1 MLHVTVNS
9 LCRTNHGFG
18 TGGRIHGPQGDLLSA
33 LHRTGSHK
41 LMRSGNW
48 RLEGCRKYGVSMY
61 RYDVVDK
68 TLVNERVAQFRDQTR
83 RFLAG
88 ELSEDEF
95 RHLRLRNGL
104 YIQRHA
110 PMLRVAV
117 PYGLLSSTQLRTL
130 GNIARRYDRGY
141 GHFTTRQNIQYN
153 WPKLEEVPDILAELA
168 EVEMHSIQ
176 TSGNCIRNTTSD
188 HLAGVT
194 PDELEDPRP
203 WCELIRQW
211 STFHPEFT
219 YLPRKFKIAVTGAAQ
234 DRAASLVH
242 DVGVHIVRGP
252 GGDLGFEILAGGGLG
267 RTPIIGQVV
276 REFLPR
282 EHLLSYLEAIV
293 RVYNLEGRRDN
304 IHKARIKILV
314 RSLGIEEFRRRVDAQ
329 WESTRVNGPRVGEAE
344 IARLRGFFI
353 PPAYRSLANT
363 EPAAGKSTAF
373 RAWYRYNT
381 TAHKVPG
388 YRAVFVSLKKPDVAP
403 GDVTD
408 TQMELLADLA
418 DRYSFGEVRVTHTQN
433 LLFAD
438 VEQEKTFELWQT
450 LEKAGL
456 ATPNIGTLTDMI
468 CCPGLDFCSL
478 ANAGSIDVARL
489 INERFDDYDYIY
501 DLGELEVKMSGCM
514 NACGHHHVGHIGI
527 LGVDKGGQEWYQI
540 TIGGAAGADASLG
553 QVIGPSVAKTEVP
566 ETITRLL
573 EVYVERR
580 QPDERFLDTVRRL
593 GVKPFKERV
602 YAASAAA

>member
-1 MLHVTVNS
+1 
-9 LCRTNHGFG
+9 
-18 TGGRIHGPQGDLLSA
+18 
-33 LHRTGSHK
+33 
-41 LMRSGNW
+41 
-48 RLEGCRKYGVSMY
+48 MY
-61 RYDVVDK
+61 RYDAVDK

-88 ELSEDEF
+88 ELGEDEF

-110 PMLRVAV
+110 PMLRVAI
-117 PYGLLSSTQLRTL
+117 PYGLLSSKQLRAL
-130 GNIARRYDRGY
+130 ASIARRYDRGY

-153 WPKLEEVPDILAELA
+153 WPKLEQVPDILAELA
-168 EVEMHSIQ
+168 EVEMHAIQ

-203 WCELIRQW
+203 WCEIIRQW

-252 GGDLGFEILAGGGLG
+252 DGDLGFEILAGGGLG

-276 REFLPR
+276 RDFLPR
-282 EHLLSYLEAIV
+282 RHLLSYLEAIL

-304 IHKARIKILV
+304 LTKARIKILV
-314 RSLGIEEFRRRVDAQ
+314 KALGIAEFRRRV
-329 WESTRVNGPRVGEAE
+329 EAE
-344 IARLRGFFI
+344 WELIRDGALQIEDAEVKRMRGFFT
-353 PPAYRSLANT
+353 PPAYRALPDI
-363 EPAAGKSTAF
+363 EPAAGKETAF

-388 YRAVFVSLKKPDVAP
+388 YRAVYVSLKKPNVAP
-403 GDVTD
+403 GDITD
-408 TQMELLADLA
+408 SQMELVADLA
-418 DRYSFGEVRVTHTQN
+418 DRYSFAEVRVTHTQN

-438 VEQEKTFELWQT
+438 VEQDKTFELWQA

-478 ANAGSIDVARL
+478 ANAGSIEVAKL
-489 INERFDDYDYIY
+489 INDRFDDYDYLY

-527 LGVDKGGQEWYQI
+527 LGVDKGGKEWYQI

-553 QVIGPSVAKTEVP
+553 EVIGPSVAKADVA
-566 ETITRLL
+566 ETIARLL
-573 EVYVERR
+573 EVYVEQR
-580 QPDERFLDTVRRL
+580 QADERFLDTVRRL
-593 GVKPFKERV
+593 GVRPFKERV
-602 YAASAAA
+602 YATSAAA

>member
-1 MLHVTVNS
+1 
-9 LCRTNHGFG
+9 
-18 TGGRIHGPQGDLLSA
+18 
-33 LHRTGSHK
+33 
-41 LMRSGNW
+41 
-48 RLEGCRKYGVSMY
+48 MY
-61 RYDVVDK
+61 RYDAVDK
-68 TLVNERVAQFRDQTR
+68 ALVNERVAQFRDQTR

-88 ELSEDEF
+88 ELNDDEF

-117 PYGLLSSTQLRTL
+117 PYGMLSSAQLRAL
-130 GNIARRYDRGY
+130 GSIARRYDRGY

-168 EVEMHSIQ
+168 EVEMHAIQ
-176 TSGNCIRNTTSD
+176 TSGNCIRNTTTD

-219 YLPRKFKIAVTGAAQ
+219 YLPRKFKIAVTGAPQ

-242 DVGVHIVRGP
+242 DVGVHIVRGSA
-252 GGDLGFEILAGGGLG
+252 GELGFEILAGGGLG

-276 REFLPR
+276 RDFLPR
-282 EHLLSYLEAIV
+282 EHLLSYLEAIL

-304 IHKARIKILV
+304 LTKARIKILV
-314 RSLGIEEFRRRVDAQ
+314 KSLGIEEFRRRVEAQ
-329 WESTRVNGPRVGEAE
+329 WELTRAGGPRVDDSE
-344 IARLRGFFI
+344 IARLRSFFN
-353 PPAYRSLANT
+353 PPAYRSLPNS
-363 EPAAGKSTAF
+363 EPALGKSTAF

-381 TAHKVPG
+381 AAHKIPG
-388 YRAVFVSLKKPDVAP
+388 YRAVFISLKRPDVAP
-403 GDVTD
+403 GDITD
-408 TQMELLADLA
+408 AQMDLVADLG

-433 LLFAD
+433 LLLAD
-438 VEQEKTFELWQT
+438 VEQDKSFELWQA
-450 LEKAGL
+450 LEAAGL

-478 ANAGSIDVARL
+478 ANAGSIDVAKL
-489 INERFDDYDYIY
+489 INERFDDYDYVY
-501 DLGELEVKMSGCM
+501 DLGEIDVKMSGCM

-540 TIGGAAGADASLG
+540 TIGGAAGVDASLG
-553 QVIGPSVAKTEVP
+553 QVIGPSVAKLDVA
-566 ETITRLL
+566 ETIARLL
-573 EVYVERR
+573 EVYVENRAS
-580 QPDERFLDTVRRL
+580 DERFLDTVRRL
-593 GVKPFKERV
+593 GVRPFKDRV
-602 YAASAAA
+602 YATSAAA

>member
-1 MLHVTVNS
+1 
-9 LCRTNHGFG
+9 
-18 TGGRIHGPQGDLLSA
+18 
-33 LHRTGSHK
+33 
-41 LMRSGNW
+41 
-48 RLEGCRKYGVSMY
+48 MY

-68 TLVNERVAQFRDQTR
+68 TLVHERVAQFRDQTR

-88 ELSEDEF
+88 CLSEDEF

-110 PMLRVAV
+110 PMLRVAI
-117 PYGLLSSTQLRTL
+117 PYGLLSSTQLRAL
-130 GNIARRYDRGY
+130 GSIARRYDRGY

-153 WPKLEEVPDILAELA
+153 WPKLDAVPDILAELA
-168 EVEMHSIQ
+168 EVEMHAIQ

-219 YLPRKFKIAVTGAAQ
+219 YLPRKFKIAVTAAAQ
-234 DRAASLVH
+234 DRAASRVH

-252 GGDLGFEILAGGGLG
+252 DGVPGFEILAGGGLG
-267 RTPIIGQVV
+267 RTPVIGQVV

-282 EHLLSYLEAIV
+282 EHLLSYLEAV
-293 RVYNLEGRRDN
+293 LRVYNLEGRRDN
-304 IHKARIKILV
+304 LHKARIKILV
-314 RSLGIEEFRRRVDAQ
+314 RSLGIDEFRRRVEAE
-329 WESTRVNGPRVGEAE
+329 WEFARASVARVDDVE
-344 IARLRGFFI
+344 IARLRSCFD
-353 PPAYRSLANT
+353 PPAYRMLSNS

-381 TAHKVPG
+381 TAHKAPG
-388 YRAVFVSLKKPDVAP
+388 YRAVYISLKKPGVAP

-418 DRYSFGEVRVTHTQN
+418 DRYSFGEIRVTHTQN

-438 VEQEKTFELWQT
+438 VQQDQAFELWQV
-450 LEKAGL
+450 LDEAGL

-478 ANAGSIDVARL
+478 ANAGSIDVAKL
-489 INERFDDYDYIY
+489 IHDRFDDYDYIY
-501 DLGELEVKMSGCM
+501 DLGELEIKMSGCM

-527 LGVDKGGQEWYQI
+527 LGVDKSGEEWYQI
-540 TIGGAAGADASLG
+540 TVGGAAGADASLG

-566 ETITRLL
+566 ETIARLL

-580 QPDERFLDTVRRL
+580 RPDERFLDTVRRL

-602 YAASAAA
+602 YAAPIAA